1 MKQAKEVVS
10 KPQVQDNKAV
20 SKPITGDEVVGRPQH
35 DETEDAVGMPIYG
48 NDQATVEK
56 SPENEEI
63 ANLAKDDRKQSF
75 ALVAATPVTT
85 RDSQWMDPAAETVI
99 NILDEGSG
107 DLNNETTGTETK
119 RSRVE

>member
-1 MKQAKEVVS
+1 MYGHKCLIVIQGRPPVCLKCEEVGRLRGESTNYRYGKNPTRSYASVKQAKEVVS

-56 SPENEEI
+56 SPEKEEI
-63 ANLAKDDRKQSF
+63 AN
-75 ALVAATPVTT
+75 
-85 RDSQWMDPAAETVI
+85 
-99 NILDEGSG
+99 
-107 DLNNETTGTETK
+107 
-119 RSRVE
+119 